1 MRTRPAPLS
10 SRGRYPGIGRSPVTG
25 RSPVIGV
32 VAQNTTLYGPASM
45 VQAIG
50 DASLDADL
58 PVTVGHVSGLD
69 PVAASRRLVRRLTGL
84 DGAGPGVAGLIVI
97 APVDATAEMIA
108 AAPAGLPVVTVDG
121 PPGCLTSNVS
131 VDQHAGGVLATRHL
145 LANGHRTVWHVA
157 GPEQWH
163 GSRAREAGW
172 RTALAEAG
180 VPAPPTV
187 RADWSAAAGYRC
199 GRLLADNPSCTAV
212 FAANDD
218 IALGVLRA
226 MAECGRRV
234 PEDVSVVGFDDVP
247 EAGYTRPALTTVR
260 QEFTE
265 VGREAL
271 RLLLNQLDAGA
282 RQTES
287 VRLDPVLMRRG
298 TVAGAG

>member
-10 SRGRYPGIGRSPVTG
+10 SRGRT
-25 RSPVIGV
+25 PVIGV
-32 VAQNTTLYGPASM
+32 VALNTTLYGPASM

-50 DASLDADL
+50 DACLDADL
-58 PVTVGHVSGLD
+58 PVTIGHVSGAD
-69 PVAASRRLVRRLTGL
+69 GRLVRRLTGQ
-84 DGAGPGVAGLIVI
+84 GVAGLIVI
-97 APVDATAEMIA
+97 APVDAAAEMLEA
-108 AAPAGLPVVTVDG
+108 VPAGLPVVTVDG
-121 PPGCLTSNVS
+121 PPGSATPDVS

-172 RTALAEAG
+172 RAALAEAG

-199 GRLLADNPSCTAV
+199 GRMLADNPSCTAV

-218 IALGVLRA
+218 IALGVMRA
-226 MAECGRRV
+226 MTECGRRI

-247 EAGYTRPALTTVR
+247 EAGYTHPALTTVR
-260 QEFTE
+260 QEFAE

-271 RLLLNQLDAGA
+271 RLLLDQLDAG
-282 RQTES
+282 TPHPES
-287 VRLDPVLMRRG
+287 VRLDPVLMTRG
-298 TVAGAG
+298 TVTGAA

>member
-1 MRTRPAPLS
+1 MQTRPAPPS
-10 SRGRYPGIGRSPVTG
+10 SRGRDHRSPV
-25 RSPVIGV
+25 VGV

-58 PVTVGHVSGLD
+58 PVTIGHVSGD
-69 PVAASRRLVRRLTGL
+69 DAAGASRRLVRRLTGQ
-84 DGAGPGVAGLIVI
+84 GVAGLIVI
-97 APVDATAEMIA
+97 APVDAA
-108 AAPAGLPVVTVDG
+108 ADMLQAVPAGLPVVTVDG
-121 PPGCLTSNVS
+121 PPGCPAPDVS

-172 RTALAEAG
+172 RAALAEAG
-180 VPAPPTV
+180 VSAPPTV
-187 RADWSAAAGYRC
+187 RADWSAASGYRC
-199 GRLLADNPSCTAV
+199 GRLLAENPACTAV

-218 IALGVLRA
+218 IALGVMRA
-226 MAECGRRV
+226 MTERGRRI

-247 EAGYTRPALTTVR
+247 EAGYTFPGLTTVR
-260 QEFTE
+260 QEFAD

-271 RLLLNQLDAGA
+271 RLLLDQLGSG
-282 RQTES
+282 RHTTES
-287 VRLDPVLMRRG
+287 VRLKPVLMPRG
-298 TVAGAG
+298 TVTSRTTAPRDRH

>member
-1 MRTRPAPLS
+1 MQTRPAPPS
-10 SRGRYPGIGRSPVTG
+10 
-25 RSPVIGV
+25 SPVIGV

-58 PVTVGHVSGLD
+58 PVTIGHVSGD
-69 PVAASRRLVRRLTGL
+69 NAIAASRRLVRRLTGQ
-84 DGAGPGVAGLIVI
+84 GVAGLIVI
-97 APVDATAEMIA
+97 APVDAAAEMLQA
-108 AAPAGLPVVTVDG
+108 VPAGLPVVTVDG
-121 PPGCLTSNVS
+121 PPGCPTSNVS

-172 RTALAEAG
+172 RAALAEAG

-187 RADWSAAAGYRC
+187 RADWSAASGYRC
-199 GRLLADNPSCTAV
+199 GKLLAENPSCTAV

-218 IALGVLRA
+218 IALGVMRA
-226 MAECGRRV
+226 MTERGRRI
-234 PEDVSVVGFDDVP
+234 PEDISVVGFDDVP
-247 EAGYTRPALTTVR
+247 EAGYTYPGLTTVR
-260 QEFTE
+260 QEFAE

-271 RLLLNQLDAGA
+271 RLLRRQLDTG
-282 RQTES
+282 RHTCES
-287 VRLDPVLMRRG
+287 VRLDPVLMPRG
-298 TVAGAG
+298 TVARG

>member
-1 MRTRPAPLS
+1 MPTRPAPLR
-10 SRGRYPGIGRSPVTG
+10 SRGRDQH
-25 RSPVIGV
+25 SPVIGV

-58 PVTVGHVSGLD
+58 PVTVGHVSGYD
-69 PVAASRRLVRRLTGL
+69 AVGASRRLVRRITGQ
-84 DGAGPGVAGLIVI
+84 GIAGLIVV
-97 APVDATAEMIA
+97 APVDAAAEMLEA
-108 AAPAGLPVVTVDG
+108 VPAGLPVVTVDG
-121 PPGCLTSNVS
+121 PPGCPTANVS

-172 RTALAEAG
+172 RAALAEAG
-180 VPAPPTV
+180 VPAPPAV
-187 RADWSAAAGYRC
+187 RADWSAASGYRC
-199 GRLLADNPSCTAV
+199 GRLLAENPACTAV

-218 IALGVLRA
+218 IALGVMRA
-226 MAECGRRV
+226 MTESGRRI

-247 EAGYTRPALTTVR
+247 EAGYTHPALTTVR
-260 QEFTE
+260 QEFAQ

-271 RLLLNQLDAGA
+271 RLLLDQLGSGA
-282 RQTES
+282 RRAES
-287 VRLDPVLMRRG
+287 VRLDPVLMPRG
-298 TVAGAG
+298 TVSTAEV

>member
-1 MRTRPAPLS
+1 MPTRPAP
-10 SRGRYPGIGRSPVTG
+10 T

-50 DASLDADL
+50 DASLDVDL
-58 PVTVGHVSGLD
+58 PVTIGHVSGFD
-69 PVAASRRLVRRLTGL
+69 AVAASRRLVRRITGQ
-84 DGAGPGVAGLIVI
+84 GIAGLIVI
-97 APVDATAEMIA
+97 APVDAA
-108 AAPAGLPVVTVDG
+108 AGMLEAVPADLPVVTVDG
-121 PPGCLTSNVS
+121 PPGCPTPNVS

-172 RTALAEAG
+172 RAALAEAG

-187 RADWSAAAGYRC
+187 RADWSAASGYRC
-199 GRLLADNPSCTAV
+199 GRLLASNPACTAV

-218 IALGVLRA
+218 IALGVMRA
-226 MAECGRRV
+226 MTESGRRI

-247 EAGYTRPALTTVR
+247 EAGYTYPGLTTVR
-260 QEFTE
+260 QEFAE
-265 VGREAL
+265 VGRQAL
-271 RLLLNQLDAGA
+271 RLLLDQLDTGLHT
-282 RQTES
+282 TES
-287 VRLDPVLMRRG
+287 VRLDPVLMPRG
-298 TVAGAG
+298 TVARG